1 MTKPHSLDVKVNSFK
16 IRVSNADLDL
26 LHARAKSVN
35 MPLTQYL
42 RWRGLQPIGQLQTT
56 AVKVGS
62 VVDPAKILINKEL
75 RQQGH
80 HLDRIAKGINTA
92 NLTGS
97 MVNNYL
103 RLLEEIRAEL
113 AKLGGYGNL

>member
-1 MTKPHSLDVKVNSFK
+1 MTKPKSPDVKVNSFK

-42 RWRGLQPIGQLQTT
+42 RWRGLQPIRQLQEN
-56 AVKVGS
+56 AVKAVS
-62 VVDPAKILINKEL
+62 VVDPAKILIHKEL

-97 MVNNYL
+97 TLSNYH
-103 RLLEEIRAEL
+103 RLLTEIRDEL
-113 AKLGGYGNL
+113 AKLGAKL

>member
-1 MTKPHSLDVKVNSFK
+1 MTKPHSPDVKVNSFK

-26 LHARAKSVN
+26 LHNRANSVN

-42 RWRGLQPIGQLQTT
+42 RWRGLQPIGQLQKT
-56 AVKVGS
+56 AVKAVS
-62 VVDPAKILINKEL
+62 VVDPAKILIHKEL

-97 MVNNYL
+97 TFSNYQ
-103 RLLEEIRAEL
+103 RLLTEIRDEL
-113 AKLGGYGNL
+113 AKLGAKL

>member
-26 LHARAKSVN
+26 LHHRAKSVN

-42 RWRGLQPIGQLQTT
+42 RWRGLQPIGKLQET
-56 AVKVGS
+56 AVKALT
-62 VVDPAKILINKEL
+62 VVDPAKILIHKEL
-75 RQQGH
+75 TQQGH
-80 HLDRIAKGINTA
+80 HLNRIAKGINTA
-92 NLTGS
+92 NMTGR

-103 RLLEEIRAEL
+103 KLLEEIRDEL
-113 AKLGGYGNL
+113 AKLGAKL